1 MANNTELTVNDTS
14 NTPLVSPTKKNR
26 ALKDSLFQQFL
37 VILQC
42 NSQRVAYK

>member
-1 MANNTELTVNDTS
+1 MANNTELTVNDIS
-14 NTPLVSPTKKNR
+14 NTPLVSPTKNR